1 MKKLI
6 IVLMLFIS
14 MTLTSCVKKTLKDDI
29 YIFFTSDIHCGV
41 EENLGLP
48 AVKAVVNDEK
58 ANHKYVTLVDIGDY
72 LQGGA
77 IGSLSNGKL
86 IIDLMNDMEYDVAT
100 VGNHEFDYGMETLKE
115 RLNEASFDVVVSN
128 IKYSGTKENV
138 FENTKPYVIKDYDG
152 IKVAFVGIVTPYSI
166 TDSTPKNFMEGD
178 QFVYNFYSGENGTEL
193 FNRVQEVVDEA
204 RKSGA
209 DYVVALSHLGSTADC
224 SPFDS
229 ISMIAN
235 TNGIDAVLDGH
246 SHSIIVEDKY
256 PNKDGKDVV
265 LSSVGTKLQALGE
278 LIIGKDGSITTL
290 HITEYNKKEEG
301 IVLNLLAANK
311 IIDDMLDIKL
321 CDLDFDL
328 NITDSEGIRI
338 ARSRE
343 CTVGNF
349 VADAIRD
356 YLQTDVAIVNGG
368 GCRSGIKAG
377 EITLR
382 DLFNVNPFQNNTG
395 SCYAT
400 GQQILDA
407 LEHSSR
413 NTEGIYKLDGNAVGE
428 EGGFLQVSGLK
439 YTIDTSIE
447 SSVIK
452 DENNMFVGF
461 SNDNRR
467 VKDVYVLQDGEY
479 VPIDP
484 EKTYTVAS
492 ISYVLFGGGDG
503 NIVFQNCEK
512 IVDNGLVDVEVLK
525 EYVEKCGGFLDI
537 YRQTE
542 GRITVK

>member
-1 MKKLI
+1 MKKFI

-29 YIFFTSDIHCGV
+29 YIFFTSDVHCGV

-48 AVKAVVNDEK
+48 AVKAIVNEEK

-77 IGSLSNGKL
+77 MGSLSKGEL

-100 VGNHEFDYGMETLKE
+100 VGNHEFDYGMDILKVE
-115 RLNEASFDVVVSN
+115 VVVSN
-128 IKYSGTKENV
+128 VKYSGTKENV
-138 FENTKPYVIKDYDG
+138 FENTKPYTIKDYDG
-152 IKVAFVGIVTPYSI
+152 IKVAFVGIITPYSI
-166 TDSTPKNFMEGD
+166 TSSTPKNFMEND
-178 QFVYNFYSGENGTEL
+178 QFVYNFYSADNGIEL
-193 FNRVQEVVDEA
+193 FNRVQEVVDDA
-204 RKSGA
+204 RKNGA
-209 DYVVALSHLGSTADC
+209 DYVVALSHLGSGQDDG
-224 SPFDS
+224 PYDS
-229 ISMIAN
+229 ISMISH
-235 TNGIDAVLDGH
+235 TNGIDVVLDGH

-256 PNKDGKDVV
+256 PNKDGKDVIM
-265 LSSVGTKLQALGE
+265 SSVGTKLQALGE
-278 LIIGKDGSITTL
+278 LIIGKDGNITTL
-290 HITEYNKKEEG
+290 HITEYSKKEEG
-301 IVLNLLAANK
+301 IVLSLLEANK
-311 IIDDMLDIKL
+311 EIDKILDIKL
-321 CDLDFDL
+321 CDLDFDIP
-328 NITDSEGIRI
+328 ITDSEGIRI
-338 ARSRE
+338 SRSRE

-356 YLQTDVAIVNGG
+356 YLQTDVAIINGG
-368 GCRSGIKAG
+368 GCRTGIKAG
-377 EITLR
+377 EIKLR

-413 NTEGIYKLDGNAVGE
+413 KTEGIYKLDGNAVGE

-447 SSVIK
+447 SSVMK
-452 DENNMFVGF
+452 DENNMFIGF

-484 EKTYTVAS
+484 EKTYTVSS
-492 ISYVLFGGGDG
+492 ISYILFGGGDG
-503 NIVFQNCEK
+503 NNVFQNCEK